1 MEKSI
6 IKFINSESKI
16 RRYSRKFRK
25 YPFHD
30 KRVSLVAKTSNL
42 NKSRTFSG
50 KKTKQKGQQSTVAH
64 TFILKDEKFIPPTLF

>member
-1 MEKSI
+1 MI
-6 IKFINSESKI
+6 
-16 RRYSRKFRK
+16 
-25 YPFHD
+25 

-42 NKSRTFSG
+42 NKNRTFSG